1 MVEEMVSSKGRK
13 KITTTCFLRKGEE
26 ATKTAIKRIPYL
38 TPPLLPKMPPIWHM
52 LPGFLGGRKLPAQM
66 PPRQKKK
73 GKIEIAS
80 SLAQQREKVI

>member
-26 ATKTAIKRIPYL
+26 ATKTAIKRIPHL
-38 TPPLLPKMPPIWHM
+38 TPPPPKMPPIWHM
-52 LPGFLGGRKLPAQM
+52 LPSVLGGRKLPAQM